1 MLLFCYSLLRKFG
14 CNKTILGHS
23 LVIRLQAQLD
33 EELTDCNALVTM
45 AIFVSLNF
53 VTLLLESLG
62 DARFGSMLNSI

>member
-1 MLLFCYSLLRKFG
+1 MRKFG
-14 CNKTILGHS
+14 CNKTILGHG
-23 LVIRLQAQLD
+23 LVIRRQAQLD